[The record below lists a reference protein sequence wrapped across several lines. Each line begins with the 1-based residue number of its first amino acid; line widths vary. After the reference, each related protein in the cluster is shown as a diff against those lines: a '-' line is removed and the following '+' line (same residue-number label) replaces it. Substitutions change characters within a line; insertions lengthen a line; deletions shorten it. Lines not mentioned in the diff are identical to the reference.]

1 MSGAEARDIAANGF
15 RQAPS
20 GLSYEGKLFA
30 TSAEDAARFGRIN
43 YSLDQEPFHIVE
55 ARVPSSFANSLFSG
69 TADRMP
75 FLAVNPEQLPELNA
89 LGQINIWDYVPLVAK
104 P

>member
-55 ARVPSSFANSLFSG
+55 ARVPTSFANSLFSG

-75 FLAVNPEQLPELNA
+75 FLAVNPEQLSDP
-89 LGQINIWDYVPLVAK
+89 IPRVVR
-104 P
+104 

>member
-1 MSGAEARDIAANGF
+1 MPG
-15 RQAPS
+15 
-20 GLSYEGKLFA
+20 
-30 TSAEDAARFGRIN
+30 
-43 YSLDQEPFHIVE
+43 
-55 ARVPSSFANSLFSG
+55 SFANSLFSG

-89 LGQINIWDYVPLVAK
+89 CAQINIWDNVPLVGK